1 LRNPS
6 PEYEGTRHNV
16 GEEIVRAVAGPGAR
30 FKRAKRGIRAVVA
43 ETALEGGP
51 AVLALP
57 TTFMN
62 ESGQAVAPLVRYFD
76 VTPDRIVLV
85 HDDIDL
91 PFGKLRFHFGRGT
104 GGHNGVDS
112 VVRSLGT
119 AEVWRLK
126 FGVGRPPGRMDP
138 ADFVLRRFTQAERS
152 DVDLL
157 VDAAADVVRSFAG
170 EGDEAAIRRA
180 GEAGGRLGMT

>member
-1 LRNPS
+1 M
-6 PEYEGTRHNV
+6 
-16 GEEIVRAVAGPGAR
+16 RAVAGPGVR
-30 FKRAKRGIRAVVA
+30 FKKAKRGIRAEIT
-43 ETALEGGP
+43 ETVLGAGP

-62 ESGQAVAPLVRYFD
+62 ESGQAVAPLAKYFG
-76 VTPDRIVLV
+76 VAPERIVLV

-104 GGHNGVDS
+104 GGHNGVTS

-119 AEVWRLK
+119 TDVWRLK

-138 ADFVLRRFTQAERS
+138 AAFVLRHFGTAERG

-157 VDAAADVVRSFAG
+157 VGEAAEVVRTFASSG
-170 EGDEAAIRRA
+170 SEPAIQRA
-180 GEAGGRLGMT
+180 GEAAGRIGFA

>member
-1 LRNPS
+1 M
-6 PEYEGTRHNV
+6 
-16 GEEIVRAVAGPGAR
+16 VRAVAGPEAR
-30 FKRAKRGIRAVVA
+30 FKKAKRGIRAEVA
-43 ETALEGGP
+43 EAVLEGGP
-51 AVLALP
+51 AVLVLP

-62 ESGQAVAPLVRYFD
+62 ESGQAVAPLARYFG
-76 VTPDRIVLV
+76 VEPDRIVLV

-104 GGHNGVDS
+104 GGHNGVTS

-119 AEVWRLK
+119 TEVWRLK

-138 ADFVLRRFTQAERS
+138 AVFVLRHFSAAERS

-157 VDAAADVVRSFAG
+157 VG
-170 EGDEAAIRRA
+170 EAAEVLRTFASAGGEPATQRA
-180 GEAGGRLGMT
+180 GEAAGRIGLA